1 MTRDNPAGPEE
12 RSSSKHDANDDP
24 FAAEALDWFVR
35 LQGAAGD
42 PGTSRAFR
50 AWLDGDPRC
59 AAAFEKV
66 TEVWGAPE
74 FLQATRNVAKATGF
88 VAPRK
93 KSRRRS
99 LGKKAAAIVSAVI
112 VAFAL
117 AKAPDL
123 SLRLRADYVTVAG
136 EQRIVA
142 LPDGS
147 RVTLNTESAVALDFA
162 NGQRNVRVLKGEAYF
177 DVRAGL
183 PIPFRVAGRFG
194 DVEVKGTTFSVQ
206 LDDSEDN
213 VVLSHGAVEVAN
225 RAQPQEHASL
235 SPGEMVSVT
244 ATSISPV
251 RKVDAESSLAWL
263 QGRIRFDDRP
273 FGEVLNDLRRYYPGR
288 IFVANSAIERVSVS
302 GNYKLDQPLL
312 VIQSLAE
319 AAGGT
324 VTTLPGGIIIL
335 R

>member
-1 MTRDNPAGPEE
+1 MTRDNPAGPEAGD
-12 RSSSKHDANDDP
+12 SSISSADDP
-24 FAAEALDWFVR
+24 YVAEALDWFVR
-35 LQGAAGD
+35 LQGAGGD
-42 PGTSRAFR
+42 PATSRAFR
-50 AWLDGDPRC
+50 AWLDGNPRR

-74 FLQATRNVAKATGF
+74 FLQATKNVAKATGF

-93 KSRRRS
+93 RSRRRS
-99 LGKKAAAIVSAVI
+99 LAKKAAAVATAVI

-117 AKAPDL
+117 SQAPDL
-123 SLRLRADYVTVAG
+123 TLRLRADYVTAAG
-136 EQRIVA
+136 EQRVIA

-147 RVTLNTESAVALDFA
+147 QMTLNTGSAVVLAFA
-162 NGQRNVRVLKGEAYF
+162 NGHRDVRVLKGEAYF
-177 DVRAGL
+177 DVRTGL
-183 PIPFRVAGRFG
+183 PIPFRVAGHFG
-194 DVEVKGTTFSVQ
+194 DVEVKGTAFSVK

-213 VVLSHGAVEVAN
+213 VVLSRGVVEVAN
-225 RAQPQEHASL
+225 RAQPQEHALL

-251 RKVDAESSLAWL
+251 KKIDAERSLAWVE
-263 QGRIRFDDRP
+263 GRIRFDDQP

-312 VIQSLAE
+312 VIRSLAE

-324 VTTLPGGIIIL
+324 VTTLPGGIVVL

>member
-1 MTRDNPAGPEE
+1 VGGY
-12 RSSSKHDANDDP
+12 SKPGAEDP
-24 FAAEALDWFVR
+24 LAAEALDWFVR
-35 LQGAAGD
+35 LQGAGGD
-42 PGTSRAFR
+42 PAIGRAFR
-50 AWLDGDPRC
+50 AWLDGDPRR

-88 VAPRK
+88 VAPGK

-99 LGKKAAAIVSAVI
+99 LAKKAAAIITAVV
-112 VAFAL
+112 VAFGL

-123 SLRLRADYVTVAG
+123 ILRLRADYVTAAG
-136 EQRIVA
+136 EQRVIA

-147 RVTLNTESAVALDFA
+147 RMTLNTESAVALDFA
-162 NGQRNVRVLKGEAYF
+162 TGHRDIKVLRGEAYF
-177 DVRAGL
+177 DVRSGL
-183 PIPFRVAGRFG
+183 PISFRVAGQFG
-194 DVEVKGTTFSVQ
+194 DVEVKGTAFSVK

-213 VVLSHGAVEVAN
+213 VVLSRGVVDVGN
-225 RAQPQEHASL
+225 RMQPQEHASL

-244 ATSISPV
+244 ATSISPI
-251 RKVDAESSLAWL
+251 RKIDTERALAWL

-273 FGEVLNDLRRYYPGR
+273 FGEILNDLRRYYPGR

-312 VIQSLAE
+312 VIRSLAE
-319 AAGGT
+319 AAGAT
-324 VTTLPGGIIIL
+324 VTMLPGGIIVL